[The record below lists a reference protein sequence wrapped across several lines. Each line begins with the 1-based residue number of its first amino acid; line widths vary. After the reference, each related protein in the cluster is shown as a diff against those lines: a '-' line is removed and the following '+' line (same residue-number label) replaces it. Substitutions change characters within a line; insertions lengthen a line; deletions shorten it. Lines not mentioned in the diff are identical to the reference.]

1 MGDESPKHA
10 LKRVAVNTFAAMC
23 STSTDVSVLSFLYNG
38 GQESHEER
46 VALWFRGGFF
56 GAVLLKNPAMREI
69 EDFGRDE
76 QIVAAEVVGFFP
88 EVAIAEETR
97 QRHVVA
103 LAGFRQIVPDARLD
117 QAEANLVD
125 GFVVH
130 GKFLV

>member
-1 MGDESPKHA
+1 
-10 LKRVAVNTFAAMC
+10 MC
-23 STSTDVSVLSFLYNG
+23 STSTDVSILSFLFNG

-46 VALWFRGGFF
+46 VALWFGGGFF

-69 EDFGRDE
+69 EYLSCDE

-88 EVAIAEETR
+88 EIAVAEETR

-103 LAGFRQIVPDARLD
+103 FAGFRQIVPNARFD
-117 QAEANLVD
+117 EAEANFVN

-130 GKFLV
+130 GKLLV